1 MFATTLLFIEVS
13 PLFEEHCS
21 INIFRSSSKSS
32 LASETTKS
40 SGSSFQQKNKEK
52 KDLETFKTIYKSSE
66 EKVEKNED
74 SNLTVSIIAWF
85 EGTISIYVI
94 SAIIFQ
100 LIWGDDNG
108 HWFLLMEV
116 LIFELFGVVQL
127 LTLSRR
133 PYTGSTCFF
142 LSVQFVLLFLLFSLF
157 LHSPY
162 DSGSPFLKKV
172 FGISAVSL
180 MSSGL
185 HFFIV
190 IQSIQLV
197 KESCQRNDYSE
208 KVIVEGVEKRR
219 KELYLMI
226 SDLISEIC
234 YDDRDLKVNLKIRDE
249 TGHPKSMRGA
259 GVEAGVSR
267 VLEMSTDGQRVNL
280 STRNTTLACIN
291 VPKHHHHKH
300 HKKGHH
306 SKSNHHSD
314 LPPMIDAKYNNCEK
328 QEKML
333 SPRKIL
339 N

>member
-1 MFATTLLFIEVS
+1 MASRKPESLKEFTNSSRKRTLKS
-13 PLFEEHCS
+13 S
-21 INIFRSSSKSS
+21 SRSSSFPSRNTSKSS
-32 LASETTKS
+32 EK
-40 SGSSFQQKNKEK
+40 SSFQKKNKEK

-66 EKVEKNED
+66 EKVEKDDD
-74 SNLTVSIIAWF
+74 SNLTLSIIAWF
-85 EGTISIYVI
+85 QGTISVYVM
-94 SAIIFQ
+94 SSIIFQ
-100 LIWGDDNG
+100 LVWDGD
-108 HWFLLMEV
+108 WFILLEV

-127 LTLSRR
+127 LMLSRR
-133 PYTGSTCFF
+133 PYTGTTCFF

-162 DSGSPFLKKV
+162 DSGSPFLQKV

-180 MSSGL
+180 MSAFL

-190 IQSIQLV
+190 VQSIQLV

-219 KELYLMI
+219 KDLYLMI

-280 STRNTTLACIN
+280 STSNTSMACIN
-291 VPKHHHHKH
+291 VPKHHHKH

-306 SKSNHHSD
+306 SKSNNYSD